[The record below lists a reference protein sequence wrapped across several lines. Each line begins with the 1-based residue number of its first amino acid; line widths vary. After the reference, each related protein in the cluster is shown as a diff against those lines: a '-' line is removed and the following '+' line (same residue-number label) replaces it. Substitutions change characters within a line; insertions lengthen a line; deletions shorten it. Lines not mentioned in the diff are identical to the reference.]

1 MSKNTHSY
9 LPLQKY
15 HILPIYGISPELIKK
30 SVKDC
35 SRDREKFLT
44 VLC

>member
-15 HILPIYGISPELIKK
+15 HILPIYGISPEFKK
-30 SVKDC
+30 IC
-35 SRDREKFLT
+35 
-44 VLC
+44 

>member
-15 HILPIYGISPELIKK
+15 HILPIYGISPELIKNLLK
-30 SVKDC
+30 IVLEIEK
-35 SRDREKFLT
+35 KFLT